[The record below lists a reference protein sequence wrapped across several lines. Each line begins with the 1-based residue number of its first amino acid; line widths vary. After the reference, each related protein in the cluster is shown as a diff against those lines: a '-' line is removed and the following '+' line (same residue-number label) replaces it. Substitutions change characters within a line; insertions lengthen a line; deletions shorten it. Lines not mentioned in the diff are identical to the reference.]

1 VNINKDGSP
10 SAARPCSRLD
20 SDSADPPDFVEPPLT
35 IHSTTMSIDFDH
47 CRALDA
53 VDPLAAVRERFVLP
67 ATGVYLAGNSLG
79 PRPVTAAAR
88 VAEAVEQQWGVGLV
102 RSWGSGWFDLPL
114 TVGAKLAAVLG
125 AAANDVVVTDTIS
138 INLFKVVGALR
149 TLRPDR
155 PRVLVERGAFPTDR
169 YVIASAAGNNNVVD
183 LSSPGELAVALAG
196 DPTIG
201 VVALNHVDYV
211 SSERWDVAATTRLI
225 HDAGA
230 LAVWDLAHS
239 AGAMDVDLAAWD
251 VDAAVGCT
259 YKYLN
264 GGPGAPGFIYLR
276 ADHAPLLANPLPGWW
291 GHDTPFAMQPD
302 YRPAAGVRRF
312 LCGTQPVL
320 SMVALDAALDAV
332 ADVDWA
338 DVRAKSV
345 RLTTIFATAVDAL
358 SAEHGIAVAGPRDP
372 QQRGSHIAVDFAN
385 AYELVQA
392 LAARGVIGDFRP
404 PTFARF
410 GFNALYASYADAW
423 TAGQQLTEV
432 ITTGEWREPRFAV
445 RGAVT

>member
-1 VNINKDGSP
+1 
-10 SAARPCSRLD
+10 
-20 SDSADPPDFVEPPLT
+20 
-35 IHSTTMSIDFDH
+35 MSFDLEQ
-47 CRALDA
+47 CRELDA
-53 VDPLAAVRERFVLP
+53 TDPLAAVRDRFVLP

-102 RSWGSGWFDLPL
+102 RSWGAGWFDLPV
-114 TVGAKLAAVLG
+114 TVGGKLAALLG
-125 AAANDVVVTDTIS
+125 APATDVVVTDTIS
-138 INLFKVVGALR
+138 VNLFKVVGALR
-149 TLRPDR
+149 ALRSDR

-169 YVIASAAGNNNVVD
+169 YVIASAAGSDNVVD
-183 LSSPGELAVALAG
+183 LASPGELAATLAD

-211 SSERWDVAATTRLI
+211 SSARWDVAAATKMI

-239 AGAMDVDLAAWD
+239 AGAMDLDLAGWE

-264 GGPGAPGFIYLR
+264 GGPGAPGFIYVR
-276 ADHAPLLANPLPGWW
+276 ADHTPLLANPLPGWW
-291 GHDTPFAMQPD
+291 GHDAPFAMQPD
-302 YRPAAGVRRF
+302 YQPAAGVRRF

-332 ADVDWA
+332 VDVDWTE
-338 DVRAKSV
+338 VRAKSL
-345 RLTTIFATAVDAL
+345 RLTAIFAAAVDAL
-358 SAEHGIAVAGPRDP
+358 AANHSITVAGPRDP
-372 QQRGSHIAVDFAN
+372 QQRGSHIAVDFAH

-392 LAARGVIGDFRP
+392 LAAREVIGDFRP

-410 GFNALYASYADAW
+410 GFNALYASHVDAW

>member
-1 VNINKDGSP
+1 
-10 SAARPCSRLD
+10 
-20 SDSADPPDFVEPPLT
+20 
-35 IHSTTMSIDFDH
+35 MSFDLER
-47 CRALDA
+47 CRDLDA
-53 VDPLAAVRERFVLP
+53 TDLLADVRERFVLP
-67 ATGVYLAGNSLG
+67 ANGVYLAGNSLG
-79 PRPVTAAAR
+79 PRPVAAAAR
-88 VAEAVEQQWGVGLV
+88 VADAVEQQWGLGLV
-102 RSWGSGWFDLPL
+102 RSWGAGWFDLPVS
-114 TVGAKLAAVLG
+114 VGAKLAAVLG
-125 AAANDVVVTDTIS
+125 APAEDVVVTDTIS
-138 INLFKVVGALR
+138 INLFKVVAALR
-149 TLRPDR
+149 GLRPDR

-169 YVIASAAGNNNVVD
+169 YVIASAAGSDNVVD
-183 LSSPGELAVALAG
+183 LASPSEMAATLAA

-211 SSERWDVAATTRLI
+211 SSARWDVAATTRMI
-225 HDAGA
+225 HDADA

-239 AGAMDVDLAAWD
+239 AGAMDLDLTAWG

-264 GGPGAPGFIYLR
+264 GGPGAPGFIYVR

-291 GHDTPFAMQPD
+291 GHDAPFAMQPD
-302 YRPAAGVRRF
+302 YQPAAGVRRF

-338 DVRAKSV
+338 EVRAKSL
-345 RLTTIFATAVDAL
+345 RLTSIFAAAVDGVA
-358 SAEHGIAVAGPRDP
+358 AKHGIAVTGPRDP
-372 QQRGSHIAVDFAN
+372 QQRGSHVTVDFAH
-385 AYELVQA
+385 AHELVQA
-392 LAARGVIGDFRP
+392 LAVRGVIGDFRP

-410 GFNALYASYADAW
+410 GFNALYASHVDAW

>member
-1 VNINKDGSP
+1 
-10 SAARPCSRLD
+10 
-20 SDSADPPDFVEPPLT
+20 
-35 IHSTTMSIDFDH
+35 MSFDLAQ
-47 CRALDA
+47 CRDLDA
-53 VDPLAAVRERFVLP
+53 TDPLAAVRDRFVLP

-79 PRPVTAAAR
+79 PRPVAAAAR

-114 TVGAKLAAVLG
+114 TVGAKLAAVIG
-125 AAANDVVVTDTIS
+125 APPADVVATDTIS
-138 INLFKVVGALR
+138 VNLFKVVGALR
-149 TLRPDR
+149 TLRSDR

-169 YVIASAAGNNNVVD
+169 YVIASAAGGDNVVD
-183 LSSPGELAVALAG
+183 LASPGELAATLAA

-211 SSERWDVAATTRLI
+211 SAARWDIAAATRMI

-239 AGAMDVDLAAWD
+239 AGAMDLHLAAWG

-264 GGPGAPGFIYLR
+264 GGPGAPGFIYVR

-291 GHDTPFAMQPD
+291 GHDAPFAMQPD
-302 YRPAAGVRRF
+302 YQPAAGVRRF

-332 ADVDWA
+332 ADVEWA
-338 DVRAKSV
+338 EVRAKSL
-345 RLTTIFATAVDAL
+345 RLTAIFVAAVDAL
-358 SAEHGIAVAGPRDP
+358 AAEHGVTVAGPGDP
-372 QQRGSHIAVDFAN
+372 QQRGSHVAVDCAH

-392 LAARGVIGDFRP
+392 LASRGVIGDFRP

-410 GFNALYASYADAW
+410 GLNALYASHVDAW
-423 TAGQQLTEV
+423 TAGQHLTEV
-432 ITTGEWREPRFAV
+432 ITSGEWREPRFAV